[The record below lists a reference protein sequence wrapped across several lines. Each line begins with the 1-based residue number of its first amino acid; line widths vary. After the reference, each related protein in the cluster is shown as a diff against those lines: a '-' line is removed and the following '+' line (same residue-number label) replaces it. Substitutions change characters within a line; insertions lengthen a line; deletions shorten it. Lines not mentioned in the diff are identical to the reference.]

1 MATPL
6 QYSCLGD
13 HGQRSLAGYSPW
25 GREGVRHD
33 LATKQQ
39 QTHWIGEL
47 PGLSVGIPATLHPK
61 WCRWRDCHEGSAS
74 WVMEG
79 WGKDR
84 GWGGGAGWGVC
95 GSQML
100 MREDTVPSPSLE
112 GGQEVCCLVTGRR
125 TTGPHPLRSWGLLSC
140 CSDSSH
146 LPGPGW
152 CWRGA
157 RLLLQSRPEKRPGGL
172 GEWPEDLSLF
182 ESVCVLCCVCS
193 HFLST
198 HLLSRYDACSTVL
211 GAQDPADGKASPW
224 GLWTHGTSILVRG
237 TVR

>member
-1 MATPL
+1 MKV
-6 QYSCLGD
+6 Q
-13 HGQRSLAGYSPW
+13 
-25 GREGVRHD
+25 
-33 LATKQQ
+33 
-39 QTHWIGEL
+39 L
-47 PGLSVGIPATLHPK
+47 PES
-61 WCRWRDCHEGSAS
+61 WRDEGRT
-74 WVMEG
+74 E
-79 WGKDR
+79 D
-84 GWGGGAGWGVC
+84 GGGAGWGGC

-172 GEWPEDLSLF
+172 GE
-182 ESVCVLCCVCS
+182 
-193 HFLST
+193 
-198 HLLSRYDACSTVL
+198 
-211 GAQDPADGKASPW
+211 
-224 GLWTHGTSILVRG
+224 
-237 TVR
+237 